1 MGRIIDL
8 RDPDD
13 YIPFDVYQSC
23 VERAEKA
30 TNELV
35 SRLEKEFN
43 EKLSVLNKKILLKKW
58 KSTNWRTY
66 VDIFC
71 IINGEEKFL
80 HRSALSDGDDL
91 EKDVRKCCKQI
102 VCEYF
107 GF

>member
-23 VERAEKA
+23 VERAEKSRK
-30 TNELV
+30 ELI
-35 SRLEKEFN
+35 SRLEKELN
-43 EKLSVLNKKILLKKW
+43 EKLSVINTKIILKEW
-58 KSTNWRTY
+58 KTTNWRTF
-66 VDIFC
+66 VDIRC
-71 IINGEEKFL
+71 TINGEEKLL
-80 HRSALSDGDDL
+80 HQSNLSDGADL
-91 EKDVRKCCKQI
+91 ENDVRKCCKQI